1 VKDLVALVT
10 ERTEVRE
17 EGVLVIGRTEVK
29 EEVVLVDPEMKNAAV
44 VEVVVAEDVEEE
56 VLVVEEEEGN
66 MTDTVEVTERKCYS
80 HMYLCFLD

>member
-17 EGVLVIGRTEVK
+17 EGGLVIGRTGVK

-44 VEVVVAEDVEEE
+44 VEVVVAEDAEEE

-66 MTDTVEVTERKCYS
+66 MTDTVEVIERKCYF
-80 HMYLCFLD
+80 HV